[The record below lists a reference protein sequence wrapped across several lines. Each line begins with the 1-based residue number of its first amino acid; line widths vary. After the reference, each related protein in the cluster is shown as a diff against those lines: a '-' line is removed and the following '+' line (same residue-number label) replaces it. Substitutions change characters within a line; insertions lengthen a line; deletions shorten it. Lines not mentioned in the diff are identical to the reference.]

1 MSKAYLREKWRNKD
15 YVGLPQ
21 WFIDEMVDEE
31 NLQKIIEEKERI
43 EEYKEWESKQ
53 YWPRSKWYDL

>member
-1 MSKAYLREKWRNKD
+1 MNRATLIKKWNNKE
-15 YVGLPQ
+15 YTGLPQ

-31 NLQKIIEEKERI
+31 RLDKRIEEKERI

>member
-21 WFIDEMVDEE
+21 WFIDDMVDEE
-31 NLQKIIEEKERI
+31 NWEKERER
-43 EEYKEWESKQ
+43 EEKVKEYREWQSKQ
-53 YWPRSKWYDL
+53 YWPRTKYGL